1 MANEGE
7 IEMSKANEQR
17 SGESIE
23 SLCSGATDDP
33 AIEADVQGTA
43 VILQDKKSR
52 LAHRLVKWGV
62 MQNREMMWCM
72 LQLTECLEAMLQ
84 RERRKR
90 NS

>member
-1 MANEGE
+1 MANKGE
-7 IEMSKANEQR
+7 IEMSEANEQR

-23 SLCSGATDDP
+23 SLCSGAKDDP
-33 AIEADVQGTA
+33 AIEADVQGTV
-43 VILQDKKSR
+43 VILQDVKSR
-52 LAHRLVKWGV
+52 LAHRLANWGA

-72 LQLTECLEAMLQ
+72 LQLTEGLEAILQ